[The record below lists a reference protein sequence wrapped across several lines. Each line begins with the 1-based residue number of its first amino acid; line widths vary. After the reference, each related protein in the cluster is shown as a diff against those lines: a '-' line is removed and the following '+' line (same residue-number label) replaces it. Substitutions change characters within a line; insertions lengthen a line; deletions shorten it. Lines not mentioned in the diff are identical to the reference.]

1 MRPHVCVVLFLFVFL
16 VVTRLL
22 FTYHFRIDRFDPM
35 SSKTL
40 KSEHRGALS
49 VLRSQHNSEKDKM
62 TTAGEDNRPVFS
74 AHKCNTDAKGWR
86 HRCALKPHLSQ
97 LWADGAARLMELRA
111 EAVSSA
117 FCSHGAPTNPGDSI
131 GNTNK
136 VVRGHQTAGVNRS
149 IHAGCCHQRY
159 LVHRACK
166 PRSSREELHVS
177 KTAFEDEN
185 LRQTMTSFEK
195 TDLLFACIRR
205 FCPFLPS
212 PKSASALPAASC
224 SLPQ

>member
-1 MRPHVCVVLFLFVFL
+1 M
-16 VVTRLL
+16 
-22 FTYHFRIDRFDPM
+22 
-35 SSKTL
+35 
-40 KSEHRGALS
+40 
-49 VLRSQHNSEKDKM
+49 RSQHHSEKDRM

-74 AHKCNTDAKGWR
+74 AHECNTDTKGWR

-111 EAVSSA
+111 EAVSSPL
-117 FCSHGAPTNPGDSI
+117 CSHRAPTNPGDST

-185 LRQTMTSFEK
+185 LQQTMTSIEK

-212 PKSASALPAASC
+212 PKSASAASC